1 MYYTS
6 YKHFKRLSAMSTLS
20 VNTVRIQLK
29 ASPIKKE
36 LIDKAAKLLNIS
48 RTDFMLSTAT
58 QYAEEVLLDRREHI
72 VADSTFDR
80 FAQLMQE
87 PFTTNKKLSKA
98 LGKTKPWN

>member
-1 MYYTS
+1 
-6 YKHFKRLSAMSTLS
+6 MSTLS

-29 ASPIKKE
+29 APSIKRD

-58 QYAEEVLLDRREHI
+58 QYAEEVLLERREH
-72 VADSTFDR
+72 VVTDSTFER

-87 PFTTNKKLSKA
+87 PFTANKKLSNA
-98 LGKTKPWN
+98 LSKTKPWN

>member
-1 MYYTS
+1 MP
-6 YKHFKRLSAMSTLS
+6 TLS

-29 ASPIKKE
+29 APSIKRD

-58 QYAEEVLLDRREHI
+58 QYAEEVLLERREH
-72 VADSTFDR
+72 VVTDSTFER

-87 PFTTNKKLSKA
+87 PFTANKKLTNA